1 MKALKLL
8 FIRHAQSTGNQQKRM
23 QGNGNYELSPEGRQQ
38 AEKLAHRLL
47 LESWRPSHVYSSP
60 LTRAA
65 QTAEILLAHAL
76 STPLPPMVSDLV
88 DGLESNQPLEAA
100 ANSEPPSQ
108 VPIEYADELRE
119 FQNGIFEGLTW
130 DEARQQYPDLCQ
142 QLETTADWIQIPG
155 AESLI
160 EARERSRQFIQSLL
174 DRHRNGNQ
182 IWVVSHSW
190 ILQHLIAELLG
201 CNRSWRLHARNT
213 ALFEFWI
220 DQSRWAQD
228 TENRFNTDLW
238 QIRRFNDCYHL
249 L

>member
-23 QGNGNYELSPEGRQQ
+23 QGNGNYELSPEGQQQ
-38 AEKLAHRLL
+38 AEKLAHRLF
-47 LESWRPSHVYSSP
+47 LESWWPSHIYSSP
-60 LTRAA
+60 LLRAA
-65 QTAEILLAHAL
+65 QTAEILRTHAL
-76 STPLPPMVSDLV
+76 SAPLPSLVSDLV
-88 DGLESNQPLEAA
+88 DGIEAEPAPAAVTSAPLVA
-100 ANSEPPSQ
+100 
-108 VPIEYADELRE
+108 VEYADELRE

-130 DEARQQYPDLCQ
+130 EEARQQYPELCH

-155 AESLI
+155 AESLL
-160 EARERSRQFIQSLL
+160 EARARAHQFIQSLL
-174 DRHRNGNQ
+174 LRHQNGDQ

-201 CNRSWRLHARNT
+201 CERSWRLHARNT

-220 DQSRWAQD
+220 DQSRWSQGA
-228 TENRFNTDLW
+228 ESRFNTDLW